1 MLAINAMIILGVV
14 GRELFK
20 YCPVNPYSLANLESN
35 QLFLNNHL
43 SFNDPFECMCDVL
56 YGFPKLEERS
66 ERLTRILNAWG
77 FSGPDEDL
85 VVELYGEY
93 SEYLEE
99 AEPFIGYFIENARIG
114 CFSSRDNNLLM
125 WAHYA
130 DGLRGFCIEFDRDL
144 IIAEDADARVYQVLY
159 AEAPSVI
166 DASLMAV
173 LYDQRDYNNDAYFD
187 ISTRAKYEGR
197 DASGELSMYDDG
209 FKEASDRLR
218 EIYQKM
224 LATKPLSWSYE
235 EEWRII
241 DFAKR
246 TNLSGVLMEY
256 PVEAIKSVVIGE
268 KMPPENVEAV
278 KALVKKK
285 NNSILLKKAVR
296 VAGSFEIVV
305 VDLD

>member
-1 MLAINAMIILGVV
+1 MC
-14 GRELFK
+14 ELFK
-20 YCPVNPYSLANLESN
+20 YCPVNPYSLTNLDNN
-35 QLFLNNHL
+35 QLFLNHYS

-66 ERLTRILNAWG
+66 ERLIRILNAWG
-77 FSGPDEDL
+77 FGDPDDQL

-93 SEYLEE
+93 SESLEE
-99 AEPFIGYFIENARIG
+99 AEPFIGYFIDNARIG
-114 CFSSRDNNLLM
+114 CFSSRDTNLLM

-144 IIAEDADARVYQVLY
+144 IISEGIDARVYQVLY
-159 AEAPSVI
+159 ADTPSVI

-187 ISTRAKYEGR
+187 VSTRAKYEGR

-246 TNLSGVLMEY
+246 TSLSGVLMEY
-256 PVEAIKSVVIGE
+256 PVGAIKSVVIGE
-268 KMPPENVEAV
+268 KMSPEDQEAI

-285 NNSILLKKAVR
+285 NTGILLKKAVR
-296 VAGSFEIVV
+296 IAGSFEIALVE
-305 VDLD
+305 LD